1 MTIKFWVLIDI
12 DELRDGADSP
22 VSRIMQGILVAY
34 DVLGQFFQLRERLLL
49 LISQLGICAG

>member
-1 MTIKFWVLIDI
+1 MTIKFWVLIDL

-22 VSRIMQGILVAY
+22 VSRIMQGILVAD